1 MASQNDMPFEEFQED
16 ILRQIEDRF
25 DTRLKKE
32 VQQFSP
38 SGQPLPVS
46 VTADVTTKFQQ
57 TFSNYLATAFDI
69 VFSKEITA
77 VDSANKQEKNTEKAV
92 ESDQH
97 NLSVTNEQLQEM
109 DNSVTKIARRRKMYP
124 KKCSQFLEKSLEL
137 QAKAAEKIRVNVNNV
152 EPLEQEDECAKTEES
167 NIIDIQEKQEEL
179 QSFVRKQIQK
189 SVRIEG
195 SLRML
200 GETAPS
206 E

>member
-1 MASQNDMPFEEFQED
+1 MASQKDMTVEELRED

-25 DTRLKKE
+25 DTKLKKE

-38 SGQPLPVS
+38 PGQPLPLS
-46 VTADVTTKFQQ
+46 ITSDVTTKFQQ

-77 VDSANKQEKNTEKAV
+77 VNSANKQEENKEKAA

-152 EPLEQEDECAKTEES
+152 EPLEQENECAKREES
-167 NIIDIQEKQEEL
+167 NVIDIQEKQEEL

-200 GETAPS
+200 GETAPP

>member
-1 MASQNDMPFEEFQED
+1 MASQKEMTVEEFRED

-25 DTRLKKE
+25 DTKLKKE

-46 VTADVTTKFQQ
+46 ITSEVTTKFQQ
-57 TFSNYLATAFDI
+57 TFANYLATAFDI
-69 VFSKEITA
+69 VFSKELTA
-77 VDSANKQEKNTEKAV
+77 VDSANRQEENTEKVA

-152 EPLEQEDECAKTEES
+152 EPLEQEDESAKREEC
-167 NIIDIQEKQEEL
+167 NVIDIQEKQEEL

-206 E
+206 K